1 MGMVDPPSWK
11 DTIAAVATGGVL
23 SAIGIV
29 RLSGPDT
36 EGILDRV
43 FRPADGRPMS
53 AHGDRQ
59 LVYGRLLDPEGAL
72 LDLCLCTL
80 SRGPRSYTGE
90 DTGGAA
96 LPRLAGGAG
105 PGAGEPVCR
114 RGAAGRAGGVYP
126 PGISQRAAGPDPGG
140 GGGRSAV
147 RPDAPGSP
155 ECRGPAGGGGIPAG

>member
-80 SRGPRSYTGE
+80 SGDPGAIRGGHRGSCTATASPVCWAWRWRCCLPA
-90 DTGGAA
+90 GA
-96 LPRLAGGAG
+96 RQAG
-105 PGAGEPVCR
+105 P
-114 RGAAGRAGGVYP
+114 GGVYP
-126 PGISQRAAGPDPGG
+126 AGHFSTGG
-140 GGGRSAV
+140 WT
-147 RPDAPGSP
+147 
-155 ECRGPAGGGGIPAG
+155 